1 MALIKLSKYVI
12 LTKDV
17 LPICLPESK
26 HFPDETG
33 EVYVAGWGSVADGNC
48 TTGKFGPDPYT
59 MCAPKF
65 SNQNK
70 SNFECITLPS
80 PSANN
85 VLCQQLLR
93 SKNLIVSPEPVYT
106 QTDILDDRE
115 KLLTTCFNFQ
125 LNNKEPF
132 GWCATCQKHA
142 RPGQP
147 GYCGFDALKNDE
159 ELGISTTTKGW
170 GYCAKQCSKFFKYN
184 QTLLQEVQLE
194 LLTVEECERMGKS
207 MKVMTTI
214 ELCAAKQV
222 CQFLL
227 GYVMCQL

>member
-147 GYCGFDALKNDE
+147 GYCGFDALNNDE
-159 ELGISTTTKGW
+159 ELVIPTATKGW
-170 GYCAKQCSKFFKYN
+170 GYCEKQCMPDYAMNK
-184 QTLLQEVQLE
+184 TLLSEVILE
-194 LLTVEECERMGKS
+194 LVSFEECKEMGSLKFD
-207 MKVMTTI
+207 MLDI
-214 ELCAAKQV
+214 ELCAAKPV
-222 CQFLL
+222 CKSS
-227 GYVMCQL
+227 

>member
-1 MALIKLSKYVI
+1 MALIKLSKDVI

-147 GYCGFDALKNDE
+147 GYCGFDALNNDE
-159 ELGISTTTKGW
+159 ELVIPTATKGW
-170 GYCAKQCSKFFKYN
+170 GYCEKQCMPDYAMNK
-184 QTLLQEVQLE
+184 TLLSEVILE
-194 LLTVEECERMGKS
+194 LVSFEECKEMGSLKFD
-207 MKVMTTI
+207 MLDI
-214 ELCAAKQV
+214 ELCAAKPV
-222 CQFLL
+222 CKSS
-227 GYVMCQL
+227 